1 MNNPD
6 EINIAFDAG
15 FSEGG
20 NIDGLL
26 FIPPIRDTINPFD
39 EEDNEFL
46 SPFADGDDVEVE
58 IYSITNE
65 AFIFLN
71 EMALQINRPGG
82 FAELFATPLSNV
94 PTNIVS

>member
-1 MNNPD
+1 
-6 EINIAFDAG
+6 
-15 FSEGG
+15 
-20 NIDGLL
+20 
-26 FIPPIRDTINPFD
+26 
-39 EEDNEFL
+39 
-46 SPFADGDDVEVE
+46 VVE

-94 PTNIVS
+94 PTNIVSSNPAETVVGFFNVSAVQSNGKQLDVSQIPRN